1 MPVLFLCRACIPTFS
16 IVKNQPCFPAQEP
29 GVLTSRDQQLAMK
42 AKQKDDQEPKGSGR
56 GRAKGRG
63 KGKGRGQGA
72 TPGDDETT
80 SQKRRKAKSKSDDPA
95 TRSMPPSMSKVS
107 ASREKPRKGKK
118 QTHNSEAW
126 EADWEDQWVQEWG
139 ESWDHESW
147 GSEAKAWDAYA
158 WWDGY
163 SNLSKLAP
171 RKKKREQR
179 GDSAGSGQPDTEDA
193 KAATKKAG
201 HTEDARKKKRKGSNF
216 HDDHS
221 TLPKAK
227 KNAKQQAGEDN
238 EQGQDNGNRKQ
249 ASGSTGEVKAK
260 KKQKVEGEGNR
271 SCQDPVP
278 KTKKAQTKVLVSFGR
293 IFFGKEDMDKEEVK
307 KLIKAD
313 FEKLDQTR
321 LNLYWKRPASGVHV
335 KPVNRDTGYYV
346 FCTDDQ
352 DEELQWPVL
361 WAVTAKAAE
370 LLASCLYY
378 RNLLH
383 SLW

>member
-1 MPVLFLCRACIPTFS
+1 M
-16 IVKNQPCFPAQEP
+16 
-29 GVLTSRDQQLAMK
+29 LTSRDQQLAMK

-126 EADWEDQWVQEWG
+126 EADWEDHWVQEWG

-278 KTKKAQTKVLVSFGR
+278 KTKKLRPKSWSALAE
-293 IFFGKEDMDKEEVK
+293 FFLERK
-307 KLIKAD
+307 IW
-313 FEKLDQTR
+313 TR
-321 LNLYWKRPASGVHV
+321 KR
-335 KPVNRDTGYYV
+335 
-346 FCTDDQ
+346 
-352 DEELQWPVL
+352 
-361 WAVTAKAAE
+361 
-370 LLASCLYY
+370 
-378 RNLLH
+378 
-383 SLW
+383 